1 MTNSTRGYD
10 DTHELMEMAVG
21 IFDGRF
27 KSVEHAAR
35 SVLPDASQSNIDRL
49 RRKFR
54 QQAWIDKGRQEFL
67 RRAAAPTETPDDD
80 YPPASF
86 ADYIRAIGIRIRHP
100 RATLRSIFS
109 KDAIWEAPYIPSTF
123 LAFCLAFPPIIPG
136 CIALVIGRQL
146 PEDFSLWQIPAF
158 SLLSLLPLSFCL
170 LALEAYE
177 GFPNLLPEDHGH
189 QDDETLKHHLPT

>member
-54 QQAWIDKGRQEFL
+54 QQAWID
-67 RRAAAPTETPDDD
+67 

-86 ADYIRAIGIRIRHP
+86 ADYIRAIGTRIRHP